1 MLSPRY
7 LDGLSDEVADI
18 YAQLEADILKDMAR
32 RIAKLGKITEASKW
46 QAAMLAETGAL
57 KKDVARIIRKYDP
70 KIQREIKA
78 IYNDAMIKNA
88 RANNRIFE
96 DALGHGVSDINAQA
110 MLAGIQKTHSDLS
123 RLTLTTAYTTEQQFV
138 QQANAAYMQVAS
150 GAFDYDAAMK
160 SACDNLAEKGVTSVY
175 YRNGRPVNLSI
186 EAAVRMNVLTGVN
199 QTASA
204 ATMDDCDAL
213 GCDLVET
220 SAHIGARP
228 SHEAW
233 QGKVFSL
240 SGSSNKYPPFSV
252 CGLGTIDGICGINCR
267 HSYYPYFEGMEKHY
281 TTDDLDEM
289 AKQTV
294 TYDGKE
300 MTRYDA
306 EEKLR
311 YMERNVRKYKRRAIV
326 QEAGGV
332 DNTAAR
338 AKIGEWQQRAR
349 DFTKQTGIARD
360 TAREFVGTIDGKQPR
375 ALNPSAIDAQKNAK
389 LAQEIKRLDNSRSK
403 KIAGVGGWALRCLLA
418 AALVISGFIIIM
430 GLVMPLLRSRA
441 PSSATATAR

>member
-7 LDGLSDEVADI
+7 LDGLSDEIADI

-138 QQANAAYMQVAS
+138 QQANAAYMQVTS

-160 SACDNLAEKGVTSVY
+160 SACDNLAEQGVTSVY
-175 YRNGRPVNLSI
+175 YRNGRPVHLSI

-199 QTASA
+199 QR
-204 ATMDDCDAL
+204 CDNGRLRRAGL
-213 GCDLVET
+213 
-220 SAHIGARP
+220 RP
-228 SHEAW
+228 R
-233 QGKVFSL
+233 G
-240 SGSSNKYPPFSV
+240 
-252 CGLGTIDGICGINCR
+252 
-267 HSYYPYFEGMEKHY
+267 
-281 TTDDLDEM
+281 
-289 AKQTV
+289 
-294 TYDGKE
+294 
-300 MTRYDA
+300 
-306 EEKLR
+306 
-311 YMERNVRKYKRRAIV
+311 NVRTHRRAP
-326 QEAGGV
+326 E
-332 DNTAAR
+332 
-338 AKIGEWQQRAR
+338 
-349 DFTKQTGIARD
+349 
-360 TAREFVGTIDGKQPR
+360 P
-375 ALNPSAIDAQKNAK
+375 
-389 LAQEIKRLDNSRSK
+389 
-403 KIAGVGGWALRCLLA
+403 
-418 AALVISGFIIIM
+418 
-430 GLVMPLLRSRA
+430 
-441 PSSATATAR
+441 